1 MNRSFVIMAGAAVV
15 LVALVLLFA
24 NPFQD
29 SIRKDNPKVTQLFD
43 PELVARA
50 DKVAIDTGTDNTVI
64 EKKDDQW
71 VVSTRNDFP
80 ADTSAVGNLLRA
92 VEKGRSQG
100 IASTNPDKRG
110 LFQVDSTGVHVTV
123 SAGGKTAADFV
134 LGKMGRDFTTSY
146 VLPAGSKN
154 VVLVRGMNRNLFAR
168 PRGFRDA
175 TLLHFEPDAVAGV
188 TVSSPDVNWDLTRTD
203 STWTVTL
210 PGQSAVAAD
219 QQKVDQTLR
228 SLGTFTADG
237 FVDHPDTVDT
247 GLADP
252 EMKVTVRMM
261 TGPSTTISVG
271 KKNDRNQRYVSRP
284 DRDAVYEVGQWR
296 IDNFAKQGEDLVKK
310 AKAPAAPAGA
320 SAPPIHV
327 QGTKPK

>member
-43 PELVARA
+43 PDLVARA

-175 TLLHFEPDAVAGV
+175 TLLHFEPDAVA
-188 TVSSPDVNWDLTRTD
+188 
-203 STWTVTL
+203 
-210 PGQSAVAAD
+210 AD